1 MLVFRFRD
9 EFQKKFTNVS
19 GRVIVFLQ
27 VLARVLLG
35 ASILLYKELEIYN
48 FLLCHTKPT
57 AKLQ

>member
-35 ASILLYKELEIYN
+35 ASILLDKELEIYN
-48 FLLCHTKPT
+48 FLL
-57 AKLQ
+57 